1 MKFKHIKNGKSPSD
15 YQKTRSEKPEILL
28 ITSYPPR
35 ECGIATYS
43 QDLLNALKAKF
54 NESFSIR
61 VCAIETK
68 QMGYSYPDEV
78 QNTVDTMKTD
88 EFEKLADTINYSGN
102 ISMVLVQHEF
112 GLFRDNDLFI
122 QFLVSLD
129 KPVAV
134 VFHTVLPY
142 PDEKMALAVR
152 NIAAA
157 SSAIIVMTNNAEK
170 VLRETY
176 EIPAYKINVIPHGTH
191 LVQHKSKDQ
200 LKKKYDLS
208 GRKVLSTFGLLSS
221 GKGIET
227 TLNALPEICR
237 ENPEVMFLIIGKTHP
252 EIIKSQGE
260 IYRESLEVKIE
271 ELGIHDHVRFVNRY
285 LPLEDLLEYLQL
297 TDIYLFTSIDPHQTV
312 SGTFSYAKSCGCPI
326 ISTPIPHAM
335 EVLSE
340 NTGIIVDFQQPG
352 QLSEAVN
359 RLMGDEKLRATFSAN
374 ALQRI
379 APTSWENSAILHAK
393 LFERLCR
400 LPHHLMMAR
409 NTPKSIHL
417 TYSLPNI
424 HLTHLRKLT
433 TENGVIQFSK
443 INQPDIHSGYTLDD
457 NARALI
463 AACMYYKQTS
473 ERSIL
478 REIDIYLKAIAYCQQ
493 PEGDFLN
500 YFDEQ
505 KRFTAQNFETNLS
518 DSNGRAIWA
527 IGYLISV
534 EELLPKELGV
544 RARAILEKAKK
555 KVSELESPRAKAFSI
570 KGLYYSNVNEPSEE
584 TSLIIKRLAQ
594 QLVEHYQD
602 ESEEGWLWF
611 EPYLT
616 YANAILPEALLCAWQ
631 DQGVEIYKKIAKTS
645 FDFLISRTFRDQQ
658 IKVISNS
665 SWLKKGC
672 EPELYGE
679 QPIDIAYTIL
689 ALERF
694 YKVFDKKDYL
704 EKSKIAFDWFLGKNH
719 LSQIVYNPCTGGCY
733 DGVEETQV
741 NLNQGAESTL
751 SYLISRLTIETLN
764 IKTEKT
770 GRFAENTELR
780 I

>member
-1 MKFKHIKNGKSPSD
+1 MKFKRIQNGKTASG
-15 YQKTRSEKPEILL
+15 YQKSGTRKPEIVL

-43 QDLLNALKAKF
+43 QDLLNALKMKF

-68 QMGYSYPDEV
+68 EMGFSYPDEV
-78 QNTVDTMKTD
+78 RNTVDTSNAED
-88 EFEKLADTINYSGN
+88 FSRLSHTINDSDN

-112 GLFRDNDLFI
+112 GLFRDNDLFL
-122 QFLVSLD
+122 QFLFSLN
-129 KPVAV
+129 KPVAI

-142 PDEKMALAVR
+142 PDEKMAQVVR
-152 NIAAA
+152 RMAAA
-157 SSAIIVMTNNAEK
+157 SSAVIVMTNNAEK

-176 EIPAYKINVIPHGTH
+176 EIPAHKINVIPHGTH
-191 LVQHKSKDQ
+191 LVKHKPKDE
-200 LKKKYDLS
+200 LKQKYDLK

-227 TLNALPEICR
+227 TLNALPAICSK
-237 ENPEVMFLIIGKTHP
+237 NPEVMFLVIGKTHP
-252 EIIKSQGE
+252 EVIKSQGE
-260 IYRESLEVKIE
+260 VYRESLQAKVE
-271 ELGIHDHVRFVNRY
+271 ELNLQNNVRFVNRY
-285 LPLEDLLEYLQL
+285 LPLNDLLDYLQL

-340 NTGIIVDFQQPG
+340 NTGVLIDFQNPE
-352 QLSEAVN
+352 QLAEAVN

-379 APTSWENSAILHAK
+379 APTAWENSAILHAK
-393 LFERLCR
+393 LFERICR
-400 LPHHLMMAR
+400 QSHHLIMTW
-409 NTPKSIHL
+409 NTPRPIHL
-417 TYSLPNI
+417 SYSLPKI
-424 HLTHLRKLT
+424 HLAHIQNQT
-433 TENGVIQFSK
+433 TEAGIIQFSK

-457 NARALI
+457 NARAMI
-463 AACMYYKQTS
+463 AMCMYYKRTGDDS
-473 ERSIL
+473 VLPNIE
-478 REIDIYLKAIAYCQQ
+478 IYLNAIEFCQQ

-505 KRFTAQNFETNLS
+505 KQFTAQNYETNLS
-518 DSNGRAIWA
+518 DSNGRAVWA
-527 IGYLISV
+527 IGYLISM
-534 EELLPKELGV
+534 EELLPKEFGLK
-544 RARAILEKAKK
+544 ARTILNKAKK
-555 KVSELESPRAKAFSI
+555 KISELESPRAKAFSI
-570 KGLYYSNVNEPSEE
+570 KGLYYSNISEPSMEI
-584 TSLIIKRLAQ
+584 SDIIKRLAQ

-602 ESEEGWLWF
+602 EAEEGWLWF
-611 EPYLT
+611 ERYLT

-631 DQGVEIYKKIAKTS
+631 DQGGETYKKIAKAS
-645 FDFLISRTFRDQQ
+645 FDFLISRTFKNQQ

-694 YKVFDKKDYL
+694 YQVFNKKDYQ

-751 SYLISRLTIETLN
+751 SYLISRLTIDAAEH
-764 IKTEKT
+764 KTEKANV
-770 GRFAENTELR
+770 FEEKTELR
-780 I
+780 F